1 MKNQNKKYL
10 NASYLINQVKKCTE
24 INVLTDEIIHKFI
37 QNIVTHKKANNCSI
51 YGNKKGSSTTKSLIW
66 SQPKLFY
73 YFCKELIASFNCL
86 DNSSHSASD
95 TV

>member
-24 INVLTDEIIHKFI
+24 INVLTDEMIHKFI
-37 QNIVTHKKANNCSI
+37 KNIFTHQITINCSI
-51 YGNKKGSSTTKSLIW
+51 YENKKGSFSTKSLIW